1 MQNWHLH
8 TLQVKWPAARRQL
21 KDKISEC
28 EKHNFHFGLNF
39 MTRALTT
46 VVTNRALF
54 EMVHDRPREELEDG
68 WAKLCK
74 VLGYLLTILPQKA
87 FIHSTEDLNTSNA
100 LIPLI
105 AYLSISEGRFRN
117 DKAIKHAVN
126 WLYAALMW
134 ARYTAQTDQRLE
146 ADVQLVVRES
156 EPWEALRANI
166 VDQRGRI
173 EVKEAD
179 LEGRGAQHPLYKSA
193 FILAKAHSA
202 VDWFN
207 GLPLGR
213 TYGSWYA
220 IHSHHIFPQSL
231 LYGHGWDADNYTH
244 RQAVNEIANRAFLTA
259 TSDMELATERPEV
272 YLPSV
277 EDRYPGALAAQF
289 IPMDPALWRI
299 ERYADFLAARRA
311 LITRKLNEFMNSL
324 ISEPEATHRRP
335 ITELIRLG
343 ESTVLEFKSTL
354 QWDIKQAQAN
364 QNLRMLV
371 LKTVVAFMNSQG
383 GTLVIGVDDDGSV
396 VGLDRDLSLTANSRD
411 RFEQLMASLIFERIG
426 PVFAPFTTARFE
438 EADGKLVYV
447 VDVER
452 TPEPAFLRTE
462 KGREFFVRI
471 GNTSRSLD
479 HEETHRYIET
489 HW

>member
-1 MQNWHLH
+1 MPH
-8 TLQVKWPAARRQL
+8 
-21 KDKISEC
+21 
-28 EKHNFHFGLNF
+28 
-39 MTRALTT
+39 
-46 VVTNRALF
+46 
-54 EMVHDRPREELEDG
+54 
-68 WAKLCK
+68 
-74 VLGYLLTILPQKA
+74 KA

-105 AYLSISEGRFRN
+105 AYLSINGGKFSNE
-117 DKAIKHAVN
+117 KAINHAVN

-207 GLPLGR
+207 GLPLGQ

-231 LYGHGWDADNYTH
+231 LYRHGWDADNYTH

-259 TSDMELATERPEV
+259 SSNQELAAKPPEA
-272 YLPSV
+272 YLPRT
-277 EDRYPGALAAQF
+277 EENYPGALAAQF
-289 IPMDPALWRI
+289 VPMDPELWKMD
-299 ERYADFLAARRA
+299 RYADFLAARRA
-311 LITRKLNEFMNSL
+311 LITRKLNEFMDSL
-324 ISEPEATHRRP
+324 ISEPEETRHRP

-343 ESTVLEFKSTL
+343 ESAVLEFKSTL
-354 QWDIKQAQAN
+354 QWDVKQAQAN
-364 QNLRMLV
+364 HNLRMSV
-371 LKTVVAFMNSQG
+371 LKSVAAFMNSQG

-396 VGLDRDLSLTANSRD
+396 VGLDRDLSLLGNSRD
-411 RFEQLMASLIFERIG
+411 RFEQLLASLIVERIG
-426 PVFAPFTTARFE
+426 PVFAPFTTTRFE
-438 EADGKLVYV
+438 EANGKLVYV

-452 TPEPAFLRTE
+452 TPEPVFLKSE
-462 KGREFFVRI
+462 KGKEFFVRI

-479 HEETHRYIET
+479 HEETHHYIET